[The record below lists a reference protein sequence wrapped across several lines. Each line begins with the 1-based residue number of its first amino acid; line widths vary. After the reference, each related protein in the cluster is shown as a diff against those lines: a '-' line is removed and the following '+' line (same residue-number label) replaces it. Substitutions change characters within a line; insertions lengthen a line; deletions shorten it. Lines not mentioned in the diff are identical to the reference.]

1 MKFLEGEQIFND
13 RMMYSLLYN
22 LFSSLLPLDL
32 FMYLIVVRDWRYIK
46 IQCSALAQVVGHV
59 PVMVTLA

>member
-32 FMYLIVVRDWRYIK
+32 FMYLIG
-46 IQCSALAQVVGHV
+46 L
-59 PVMVTLA
+59 L